1 MKRIKGVPISQ
12 EKSLHF
18 YQVSQPQN
26 GFHLLY
32 LTLVRARI
40 NFILILSQIKMNMSI
55 CNWGASLELC
65 DSWGLENRGATK
77 LK

>member
-1 MKRIKGVPISQ
+1 MKSVKGVPVSQ

-40 NFILILSQIKMNMSI
+40 NFILILSQIKMDMSI
-55 CNWGASLELC
+55 CNWGAPLDLC
-65 DSWGLENRGATK
+65 DSRGLESRGATK